1 MKNLLSFFSL
11 GLIFL
16 LSNCQNPSPEETK
29 QNKLA
34 LNNSPEEVSA
44 PNPSETNFEIMMD
57 HQLYFTGADNRE
69 VYFMARIKGGADT
82 AERDRPPLNISLVL
96 DRSGSMESER
106 KLEKAKEA
114 VLMVLNH
121 LKGEDQYSLVSYDHM
136 VTVDQPSGKIQNK
149 SAVQASVKAIRSG
162 GSTNLSGGMLEGYN
176 QVKSTKIEKAVNR
189 VLLLSDGLANQ
200 GITEPTELQKIVQSK
215 FDQESMAIS
224 TFGVGSDFNEDLMT
238 NLAEYGRGN
247 YYFIDSP
254 DDIPAIFKK
263 ELDGLLSVVA
273 QNAQLTI
280 NFPNNQLELEKVYG
294 YEASI
299 IDNEIRIPFND
310 VFAEEEKVVLVKF
323 RLKDDISGSLNFKG
337 ALQYDDVLNGYSRKK
352 EVLELEMK
360 ATNDKVAYEES
371 ANKEVMKNIVAFT
384 AVQNV
389 EQVALLI
396 DQGKYD
402 EARVLM
408 QENIQFME
416 DNPLYDIRLDST
428 LSKQL
433 IDYKDYSKSLE
444 EVEVM
449 EAAERSSMQKA
460 NKMKNYQYEKKKR
473 K

>member
-1 MKNLLSFFSL
+1 MKNLLSLFSL

-16 LSNCQNPSPEETK
+16 LSNCQNPSPEETQ

-34 LNNSPEEVSA
+34 LNSSPEEVAA

-82 AERDRPPLNISLVL
+82 VERDRPPLNISLVL

-149 SAVQASVKAIRSG
+149 SAVQSKIKAIRSG

-200 GITEPTELQKIVQSK
+200 GITEPSELQKIVQSK

-273 QNAQLTI
+273 QNTQLTI
-280 NFPNNQLELEKVYG
+280 NFPNNQLELEKVFG

-299 IDNEIRIPFND
+299 NGNEIRIPFND

-337 ALQYDDVLNGYSRKK
+337 QLQYDDVLNGYTRKE

-360 ATNDKVAYEES
+360 ATSDKVAYEES
-371 ANKEVMKNIVAFT
+371 ANKEVLKNIVAFT

-396 DQGKYD
+396 DQGKYE
-402 EARVLM
+402 EARALM

-416 DNPLYDIRLDST
+416 SNTLYDIRLDST

-433 IDYKDYSKSLE
+433 IDYKDYSESLE
-444 EVEVM
+444 DVEVM
-449 EAAERSSMQKA
+449 DAAERSSMQKA